1 MKHGRSVN
9 PIRPSNC
16 SYTNMADVRSLL
28 RSERASRR
36 IDHPNAS
43 YSATGTLEC
52 TVCHIPVKS
61 DIDVWDK
68 HLKSTQHAMRAERLR
83 LKHGTASSRPEP
95 EPVPGLQDTGN
106 GTKKRKASDGDED
119 EDSRKRTRPV
129 SNPSKRSQT
138 ISKQPEPLK
147 ASHATPS
154 LSSATTAP
162 PESIES
168 HPRQSP
174 PVQLPSQTIDEAEWA
189 AFERDVA
196 SPSPPPPSAHAPSAI
211 TAQATISAG
220 PVSAA
225 DIAKQEEEGE
235 EVSRKERREAELEAE
250 KEDAARLLEEEFDEM
265 EGLEERVRRLREK
278 REELRVRREKE
289 TEEDEG
295 TVSKSDR
302 VASGEKQPA
311 DVEDDESDDEDFDD
325 WRFGRRG

>member
-1 MKHGRSVN
+1 M
-9 PIRPSNC
+9 
-16 SYTNMADVRSLL
+16 DVRSLL

-61 DIDVWDK
+61 DVDVWDK

-83 LKHGTASSRPEP
+83 LYQRTAPSRP
-95 EPVPGLQDTGN
+95 EPVPGLRDTSN

-129 SNPSKRSQT
+129 SNPSRQSQT
-138 ISKQPEPLK
+138 ISKPPEPLK

-154 LSSATTAP
+154 VTSATTAP

-168 HPRQSP
+168 RPQPSP
-174 PVQLPSQTIDEAEWA
+174 PAQLPSQTIDEAEWA

-196 SPSPPPPSAHAPSAI
+196 TPSPPPPSAHAPSAI
-211 TAQATISAG
+211 TAQATISAA

-225 DIAKQEEEGE
+225 DLAKEEEEGQ
-235 EVSRKERREAELEAE
+235 EVTRKERREAELEAE
-250 KEDAARLLEEEFDEM
+250 KEDATRLLEEEFDEM

-289 TEEDEG
+289 REEDEG
-295 TVSKSDR
+295 DVSKRDR
-302 VASGEKQPA
+302 GASGGKQPA
-311 DVEDDESDDEDFDD
+311 DVEDDESDDDDFDD
-325 WRFGRRG
+325 WRFGRQG

>member
-1 MKHGRSVN
+1 
-9 PIRPSNC
+9 
-16 SYTNMADVRSLL
+16 MADVRSLL
-28 RSERASRR
+28 RNERASRR
-36 IDHPNAS
+36 VDHPNAS

-61 DIDVWDK
+61 DVDVWDK
-68 HLKSTQHAMRAERLR
+68 HLRSTQHAMRAERLR
-83 LKHGTASSRPEP
+83 LSQKPEPTRPEP
-95 EPVPGLQDTGN
+95 LSGLRDTSN

-129 SNPSKRSQT
+129 SNPSRNSQAT
-138 ISKQPEPLK
+138 SKTPELSK
-147 ASHATPS
+147 ASNPYPPFSA
-154 LSSATTAP
+154 ATTPP

-168 HPRQSP
+168 RPQQSP
-174 PVQLPSQTIDEAEWA
+174 PAQLPSQPIDEDEWA

-196 SPSPPPPSAHAPSAI
+196 TPSLPPPSALAPTAI

-225 DIAKQEEEGE
+225 DLAKQEEGGE
-235 EVSRKERREAELEAE
+235 EVTRKERTEAELEAE
-250 KEDAARLLEEEFDEM
+250 KEDATRLLEEEFDEM

-289 TEEDEG
+289 REEDEG
-295 TVSKSDR
+295 DVSKTDR
-302 VASGEKQPA
+302 GPSGGKPPA

-325 WRFGRRG
+325 WRFGRQG